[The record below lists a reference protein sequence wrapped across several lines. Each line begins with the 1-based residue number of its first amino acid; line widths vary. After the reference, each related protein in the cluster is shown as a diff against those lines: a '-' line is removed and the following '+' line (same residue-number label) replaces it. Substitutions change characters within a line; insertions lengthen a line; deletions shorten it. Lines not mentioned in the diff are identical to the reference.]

1 MISLD
6 LLLKHMQWANKEIY
20 MEVSKLDREVLD
32 YFVIDPEWKVKTIML
47 HIAKASNNY
56 AQYLQ
61 GEEEVKQLAFEE
73 LVTSGDIEALSDA
86 LYKIDQVLIDNQDIE
101 DVDLIFRTRSDGS
114 EKGQKKHKAST
125 VFSQMI
131 FHETE
136 HRAQIVAALDN
147 HNIRSI
153 NLDNY
158 DVWSFVRVR

>member
-20 MEVSKLDREVLD
+20 TEVSKLDSEVLD

-61 GEEEVKQLAFEE
+61 GEEEVKRLETKE
-73 LVTSGDIEALSDA
+73 LVTSEEIVALSDT
-86 LYKIDQVLIDNQDIE
+86 LYKIDQILIDNQDIG
-101 DVDLIFRTRSDGS
+101 DIDLIFRTRSDGS

-125 VFSQMI
+125 VFSQMV
-131 FHETE
+131 FHAAE
-136 HRAQIVAALDN
+136 HRAQIVAALDK
-147 HNIRSI
+147 HNVRSI

-158 DVWSFVRVR
+158 DVWSFVRLR